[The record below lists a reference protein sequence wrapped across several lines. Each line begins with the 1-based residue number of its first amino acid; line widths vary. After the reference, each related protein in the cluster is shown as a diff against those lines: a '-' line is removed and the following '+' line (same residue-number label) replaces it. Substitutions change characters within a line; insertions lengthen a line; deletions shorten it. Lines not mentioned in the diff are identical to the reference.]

1 MLGLRAPC
9 SFPTPAGGQHVLTPS
24 MLALLGAPGMRL
36 SVCSFIL
43 QGTRFSTTGRL
54 HNCTITID
62 CLISWEMPPN
72 C

>member
-1 MLGLRAPC
+1 MPGLRAPC
-9 SFPTPAGGQHVLTPS
+9 SFPTPPGRRVLTPS
-24 MLALLGAPGMRL
+24 VLALLGAPGMRL
-36 SVCSFIL
+36 CVCSFIL
-43 QGTRFSTTGRL
+43 QGTRSGTTGRL

>member
-9 SFPTPAGGQHVLTPS
+9 SLPTPAGGQCVLTPS
-24 MLALLGAPGMRL
+24 VLALLGALGMRL

-43 QGTRFSTTGRL
+43 QGTRSGTTGRL

-62 CLISWEMPPN
+62 CLISWEMPHN
-72 C
+72 R